1 MLQQQPH
8 KLQKESLTNRYAFS
22 KLIASTMHQKPFF
35 PSLSVQKIHIKMWYN
50 LQYWE
55 SCISFFQ
62 KNSFPFWMENQRSNQ
77 KLHLKYDIFSLIGRN
92 ICFPVNLI
100 LCCKKIHFIKQFFCK
115 QTIPEN
121 HGPEMR
127 SKTNVEKSEQLNSK
141 IIYCN
146 SQLTWKPLL

>member
-55 SCISFFQ
+55 SCISFLQ
-62 KNSFPFWMENQRSNQ
+62 KNSFPFGMENQRSNQ

-92 ICFPVNLI
+92 IFFPVNLI
-100 LCCKKIHFIKQFFCK
+100 LRCKKKYTSSNSFSANNTRKQRTRNDK
-115 QTIPEN
+115 QN
-121 HGPEMR
+121 KCR
-127 SKTNVEKSEQLNSK
+127 EKSAVKLKN
-141 IIYCN
+141 Y
-146 SQLTWKPLL
+146 LL

>member
-1 MLQQQPH
+1 
-8 KLQKESLTNRYAFS
+8 
-22 KLIASTMHQKPFF
+22 
-35 PSLSVQKIHIKMWYN
+35 
-50 LQYWE
+50 
-55 SCISFFQ
+55 
-62 KNSFPFWMENQRSNQ
+62 MENQRSNQ

-121 HGPEMR
+121 HGPEMTI
-127 SKTNVEKSEQLNSK
+127 KTNVEKSEQLNSK

-146 SQLTWKPLL
+146 SPGNLFCKTLLSLIFLFFDNFLSTIFATVNIFLIDINRFLPSFL